1 MGKTGDKEVIMA
13 GDKPLGDVKV
23 LDLSRVL
30 AGPYCSMMLGDMG
43 ADVIKV
49 ERPGAGDDTR
59 HWGPPEA
66 GGEAAYYLC
75 VNRNKRSI
83 AVDLKREEGREIIR
97 RLAAQSDILIEN
109 YKVGTLPKMGL
120 GYEDL
125 KKVNPRLIYCSITGF
140 GQNGPYKDKPG
151 YDFMIQGMG
160 GIMSIT
166 GDPDGP
172 PMKVGVAIVDITAGL
187 FACSAIL
194 AALRHRDR
202 TGLGQYID
210 IALLDAVV
218 AWLANVG
225 SNYLVS
231 GELPRRYG
239 NAHPNIVP
247 YEPFKTKD
255 GTYIALAVG
264 NDRQW
269 QDFCRLAG
277 LDHLAH
283 DPRFATNPQRVIHR
297 EELIPLV
304 AEAMLQKT
312 ADQWLEELDRL
323 KIPCGPIN
331 TLDRVFSDPQV
342 QAREM
347 VAEVPHPTAG
357 SVKLVAS
364 PMKFSETPC
373 GIDRH
378 PPLLGEHTDE
388 VLRRDLGY
396 SEEEIARLRE
406 LAVVA

>member
-1 MGKTGDKEVIMA
+1 MKSMDQ
-13 GDKPLGDVKV
+13 PLSGIKV

-49 ERPGAGDDTR
+49 ELPNLGDDTR

-75 VNRNKRSI
+75 VNRNKRSMT
-83 AVDLKREEGREIIR
+83 VNMKTPEGREIIR
-97 RLAAQSDILIEN
+97 RLALRSDILIEN
-109 YKVGTLPKMGL
+109 YKVGTLTKMGL
-120 GYEDL
+120 SYEDL
-125 KKVNPRLIYCSITGF
+125 RSDHPGLIYCSITGF
-140 GQNGPYKDKPG
+140 GQDGPLSDKPG

-160 GIMSIT
+160 GIMSFT
-166 GDPDGP
+166 GEPDGP

-194 AALRHRDR
+194 AALRHRDM
-202 TGLGQYID
+202 TGRGQFID

-255 GTYIALAVG
+255 GSYVALAVG

-269 QDFCRLAG
+269 QDYCRLAG
-277 LDHLAH
+277 LDHLAG
-283 DPRFATNPQRVIHR
+283 DPRFATNPKRVLHR
-297 EELIPLV
+297 DILIPLV
-304 AEAMLQKT
+304 AEKMVEKT
-312 ADQWLEELDRL
+312 GEEWLRELDVM

-331 TLDRVFSDPQV
+331 TLDKVFSHPQIL
-342 QAREM
+342 ARQM

-364 PMKFSETPC
+364 PMKLSDTPC
-373 GIDRH
+373 GIRRH
-378 PPLLGEHTDE
+378 PPLLGEHTAE
-388 VLRRDLGY
+388 ILAQELGY
-396 SEEEIARLRE
+396 TVDAIGRLRE
-406 LAVVA
+406 KGAI